1 MAGASTVNM
10 KSEGLSERFKVTID
24 EIPQTVVTDE
34 KFLSFLCRAEKFT
47 NQLRCSKE
55 GHRIIVGVVGGA
67 GSGKSTFCSI
77 LRDAINRQANAN
89 IAATI
94 GMDGYHFTNQYLN
107 STPIPGRNTGEML
120 GTVKGD
126 LETIDAESIFIDLCK
141 LKVVDKH
148 GIKEKNIYFPVYD
161 RKLHDPV
168 QNKICITPQQTIIFF
183 EGLHLLTNDK
193 SYWYKIRSLFDGII
207 GLNVSIDKCKKR
219 VIERRV
225 RQGKSEEDSLKHFE
239 RNDLHTHQRIR
250 NEISRLRRITEDP
263 QALNFLIFDDAELEV
278 PTHTD

>member
-34 KFLSFLCRAEKFT
+34 KYRSFLCQAEEFT
-47 NQLRCSKE
+47 NQLRSSRE

-77 LRDAINRQANAN
+77 LRTAINRQASAN

-126 LETIDAESIFIDLCK
+126 LETIDAESFSW
-141 LKVVDKH
+141 
-148 GIKEKNIYFPVYD
+148 FM
-161 RKLHDPV
+161 
-168 QNKICITPQQTIIFF
+168 
-183 EGLHLLTNDK
+183 
-193 SYWYKIRSLFDGII
+193 
-207 GLNVSIDKCKKR
+207 
-219 VIERRV
+219 
-225 RQGKSEEDSLKHFE
+225 
-239 RNDLHTHQRIR
+239 
-250 NEISRLRRITEDP
+250 
-263 QALNFLIFDDAELEV
+263 
-278 PTHTD
+278 